1 MRDWIIGD
9 KEKTVEWRD
18 SGYREDLLNLGSG
31 RVWGLRC
38 RPCQRWHGHGFLE
51 SRELLWCCGN
61 GNLCSSGRVS
71 HQRHS
76 LMESDADVSCLAA
89 DHKRLERGEAA
100 QRAGACQVSTWGP
113 CPPKTS
119 LQYPFLYWQ
128 SLPCTRMQKKKKEQ
142 KTFLI

>member
-76 LMESDADVSCLAA
+76 LMESDADVSCLASPNLLNLKKYPRKNSKKAKA
-89 DHKRLERGEAA
+89 DPG
-100 QRAGACQVSTWGP
+100 GMMFP
-113 CPPKTS
+113 
-119 LQYPFLYWQ
+119 
-128 SLPCTRMQKKKKEQ
+128 
-142 KTFLI
+142 